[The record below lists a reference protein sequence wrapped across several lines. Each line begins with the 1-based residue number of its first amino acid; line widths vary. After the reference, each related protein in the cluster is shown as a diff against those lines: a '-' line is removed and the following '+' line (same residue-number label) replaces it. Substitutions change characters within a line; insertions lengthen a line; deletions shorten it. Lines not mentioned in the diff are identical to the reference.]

1 MKQNANK
8 IKYFLYA
15 RKSSESED
23 RQVQSIDD
31 QINRLKQLASD
42 LNLDIKKIYTE
53 AKSAKKPNNRP
64 LFDEMIQRIENGEA
78 DGILCWQINRLS
90 RNPIDSGKLSWLL
103 QQGILKSIQTI
114 DRQYLPDD
122 NVILFSVEAGSANQ
136 FILDLKKSVKRG
148 LQTKVE
154 KGWLPNFAPQGY
166 LNSRIKEKG
175 ENDILKDSE
184 RFPLIRKM
192 WDLMLTGNYT
202 PPQILEIANNKW
214 GYRTRK
220 TKRSGG
226 NPLSRSG
233 IYRIFTNIFYTGII
247 EYSGRQYDG
256 KHEPMITLEEYD
268 RVQKLLGRK
277 DRPRP
282 KTHKFAFTG
291 FIRCA
296 ECGCLYTAETKSKLI
311 KSTAKIKDYTYYH
324 CTHRKTDINCS
335 QRTALREK
343 DLELQIEKEIEKYT
357 ILPEFL
363 HWALEGLNKKND
375 NEIDERTKIYEMQH
389 KTLVQTQKELDELT
403 KMRYRLLI
411 DDETFLKEQKELQ
424 AKIAQLKSKLRE
436 TEARAERW
444 LELTER
450 TFNFATY
457 ARKAFIKGGL
467 ELKKEILMAL
477 GKTAIIKGKKL
488 IIEPNEW
495 LQPIKNGYPVLEAEY
510 LRLEPTKLPLNEL
523 KTEALASVR
532 ARWRCILNTARTNFG
547 LRAAALGGAKENQS
561 ARRLRRIL

>member
-122 NVILFSVEAGSANQ
+122 NVILFSVESGTANQ
-136 FILDLKKSVKRG
+136 YILDLKKNVKRG
-148 LQTKVE
+148 QESKLA
-154 KGWLPNFAPQGY
+154 KGWLPCFAPQGY
-166 LNSRIKEKG
+166 LNSRVKEKG
-175 ENDILKDSE
+175 ENDILKDPE

-202 PPQILEIANNKW
+202 PPQILEIANNEW

-247 EYSGRQYDG
+247 EYSGRQYGG

-277 DRPRP
+277 GRLRP

-296 ECGCLYTAETKSKLI
+296 ECGCLYTAETKTKFI
-311 KSTAKIKDYTYYH
+311 KSTGELRDYTYYH
-324 CTHRKTDINCS
+324 CTHRKKDINCS
-335 QRTALREK
+335 QRTAIKDK
-343 DLELQIEKEIEKYT
+343 DLEIQIEKEIEKYT

-375 NEIDERTKIYEMQH
+375 NEIEERTKVYEMQH

-424 AKIAQLKSKLRE
+424 AKIAQLKGKLRE
-436 TEARAERW
+436 TETRAERW

-457 ARKAFIKGGL
+457 ARKAFFMGGL

-477 GKTAIIKGKKL
+477 GKVPIIKDKKL
-488 IIEPNEW
+488 FIEPNEW
-495 LQPIKNGYPVLEAEY
+495 FVPIGNGYPALEKEY
-510 LRLEPTKLPLNEL
+510 IGLELNKKPLNER

-532 ARWRCILNTARTNFG
+532 ARWRRGWDSNPR
-547 LRAAALGGAKENQS
+547 
-561 ARRLRRIL
+561 

>member
-1 MKQNANK
+1 MRQENPK
-8 IKYFLYA
+8 IKYFLYT

-31 QINRLKQLASD
+31 QVNRLKELARD
-42 LNLDIKKIYTE
+42 LNLEIKKIYTE

-122 NVILFSVEAGSANQ
+122 NVILFSVESGTANQ
-136 FILDLKKSVKRG
+136 YILDLKKNVKRG
-148 LQTKVE
+148 QESKLA
-154 KGWLPNFAPQGY
+154 KGWLPCFAPQGY
-166 LNSRIKEKG
+166 LNSRVKEKG
-175 ENDILKDSE
+175 ENDILKDPE

-202 PPQILEIANNKW
+202 PPQILEIANNEW

-247 EYSGRQYDG
+247 EYSGRQYGG

-277 DRPRP
+277 GRLRP

-296 ECGCLYTAETKSKLI
+296 ECGCLYTAETKTKFI
-311 KSTAKIKDYTYYH
+311 KSTGELRDYTYYH
-324 CTHRKTDINCS
+324 CTHRKKDINCS
-335 QRTALREK
+335 QRTAIKDK
-343 DLELQIEKEIEKYT
+343 DLEIQIEKEIEKYT

-375 NEIDERTKIYEMQH
+375 NEIEERTKVYEMQH
-389 KTLVQTQKELDELT
+389 KTLVQTQKDLDELT

-424 AKIAQLKSKLRE
+424 AKIAQLKGKLRE
-436 TEARAERW
+436 TETRAERW

-457 ARKAFIKGGL
+457 ARKAFFMGGL

-477 GKTAIIKGKKL
+477 GKVPIIKDKKL
-488 IIEPNEW
+488 FIEPNEW
-495 LQPIKNGYPVLEAEY
+495 FVPIGNGYPALEKEY
-510 LRLEPTKLPLNEL
+510 IGLELNKKPLNER

-532 ARWRCILNTARTNFG
+532 ARWRRRWDSNPQTAF
-547 LRAAALGGAKENQS
+547 
-561 ARRLRRIL
+561 